1 MKPTR
6 QAWWWLA
13 VLMPLLARA
22 EDPLEGAVLT
32 VFDGRGS
39 RLLAAET
46 AREAPTLMVPG
57 ADGPRSVRIEGDWSD
72 SAGQGHVDVSL
83 GYRRD
88 SLRWSIASSS
98 TGRDTPNILSEL
110 AWRQHSPELRL
121 GGEWV
126 SHGGLS
132 LKGEIAYA
140 HAGPWGDVRDSDY
153 ALDNRNGE
161 WSRSHSKPGGGQ
173 SLDFTGSVG
182 WKLPVAQV
190 FSVTPRIGYARHTQN
205 LSMRYGETVLWNQ
218 ALSERFTGGGQGS
231 TGTFA
236 GLTSSYKPRWW
247 GPWAGMGLR
256 LQPTSR
262 LTLDADVERHSVHY
276 RAEADWNLRG
286 DLAHPVS
293 FRHEGNGSGWVA
305 GSLLAWQLQPGS
317 AITAA
322 FQWRHFRISN
332 GTDEVFGANGS
343 TGETRLNEVRW
354 LSWSAGLGF
363 RHAF

>member
-1 MKPTR
+1 MKSTR
-6 QAWWWLA
+6 RWAWLA
-13 VLMPLLARA
+13 LMVPLLASA
-22 EDPLEGAVLT
+22 EDPLDGAVLT

-39 RLLAAET
+39 RVLAAES

-57 ADGPRSVRIEGDWSD
+57 VDGPRSVRIEGDWSD
-72 SAGQGHVDVSL
+72 SAGQGHVDASL

-88 SLRWSIASSS
+88 SLRWNIASSRS
-98 TGRDTPNILSEL
+98 GRDTPNILSEL
-110 AWRQHSPELRL
+110 SWHQHSAELRV

-126 SHGGLS
+126 SHQGLS

-153 ALDNRNGE
+153 AFDNRNGE
-161 WSRSHSKPGGGQ
+161 WSRSYSKPGGGQ

-182 WKLPVAQV
+182 WKLPLAQG
-190 FSVTPRIGYARHTQN
+190 FGLTPRVGYARHTQD

-218 ALSERFTGGGQGS
+218 ELAEKFVGGEGS

-236 GLTSSYKPRWW
+236 GLASSYKPRWW
-247 GPWAGMGLR
+247 GPWAGLGLR
-256 LQPTSR
+256 LQPIPR
-262 LTLDADVERHSVHY
+262 LTLDAEVERHSFHY

-286 DLAHPVS
+286 DLAHPLS
-293 FRHEGNGSGWVA
+293 FRHEGHGSGWAANSV
-305 GSLLAWQLQPGS
+305 LAWQIQPGS
-317 AITAA
+317 AVTAN
-322 FQWRHFRISN
+322 FHWRHFRITD
-332 GTDEVFGANGS
+332 GTDEFFGAAGS
-343 TGETRLNEVRW
+343 PGETRLNEVRW